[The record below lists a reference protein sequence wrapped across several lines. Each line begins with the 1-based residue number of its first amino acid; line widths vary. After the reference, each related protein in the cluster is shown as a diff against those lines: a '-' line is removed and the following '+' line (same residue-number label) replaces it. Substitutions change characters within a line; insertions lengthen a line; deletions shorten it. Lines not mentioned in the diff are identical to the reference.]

1 MSAPPPAPTHPTK
14 ILVIDL
20 GGTQVKI
27 LATGQTEK
35 RRAPSGK
42 EMNPVKMVE
51 AVQKLA
57 EGWEFEAISL
67 GYPGPVGPEGPRA
80 DNANIA
86 PGWVGFDFAAAFG
99 VPVKVSNDAA
109 MQALG
114 SYAGG
119 RMLFIGL
126 GTGVGSALVH
136 KRSIVPLE
144 LGNLRLTLTR
154 TLHDNLGREG
164 LRRLGLRRWREALAE
179 AVAFLKPAFVADY
192 VMLGGG
198 NAKKI
203 GEPPAWSR
211 LGSNLCAFRG
221 GYRLWGL
228 ELTPTLTPDGR
239 QEDQPPAD
247 LEWRMF

>member
-1 MSAPPPAPTHPTK
+1 LPDEQMTERPSR

-20 GGTQVKI
+20 GGTRVKI

-35 RRAPSGK
+35 RHASSGP
-42 EMNPVKMVE
+42 EMTPVRMVE
-51 AVQKLA
+51 TVRELAGDWDYEAV
-57 EGWEFEAISL
+57 SL
-67 GYPGPVGPEGPRA
+67 GYPGPVGPEGPRT
-80 DNANIA
+80 DNGGLA
-86 PGWVGFDFAAAFG
+86 PGWVGFDFAAAFE

-119 RMLFIGL
+119 RMLFLGL
-126 GTGVGSALVH
+126 GTGVGSALVTQ
-136 KRSIVPLE
+136 RSILPLE
-144 LGNLRLTLTR
+144 LGNLRFTRRR
-154 TLHDNLGREG
+154 TLHDCLGRAG
-164 LRRLGLRRWREALAE
+164 LAHLGRKRWRKALAE
-179 AVAFLKPAFVADY
+179 AVEMLKAAFEADY

-198 NAKKI
+198 NAKKV
-203 GEPPAWSR
+203 GKPPAWAR

-239 QEDQPPAD
+239 QEEPAPAD
-247 LEWRMF
+247 REWRMV

>member
-1 MSAPPPAPTHPTK
+1 MANAPVPNKHPSK

-20 GGTQVKI
+20 GGTRVKI
-27 LATGQTEK
+27 LATGQTE
-35 RRAPSGK
+35 RRQAASGQK
-42 EMNPVKMVE
+42 MTPVRMVE
-51 AVQKLA
+51 VVQGLGRDWEYEAVA
-57 EGWEFEAISL
+57 L

-80 DNANIA
+80 DNPALA

-119 RMLFIGL
+119 RMLFLGL
-126 GTGVGSALVH
+126 GTGVGSALVTG
-136 KRSIVPLE
+136 RSILPLE
-144 LGNLRLTLTR
+144 LGSLRFTRKR
-154 TLHDNLGREG
+154 TLHQYLGREG
-164 LRRLGLRRWREALAE
+164 LRRIGVRRWRKALAE
-179 AVAFLKPAFVADY
+179 TVAVLKAAFAADY

-198 NAKKI
+198 NSKRV
-203 GEPPAWSR
+203 GEPPPWAR
-211 LGSNLCAFRG
+211 IGSNQCAFRG

-239 QEDQPPAD
+239 QEELPVAD
-247 LEWRMF
+247 REWRMV